1 MKTFKSF
8 NFFKFFTELDFSQYR
23 YKPKIQLI
31 YDPLDKFS
39 NTLRGVKPYCCYM
52 FKIFALKLDSPSMN
66 WKLKNKDSDPID
78 LYKPLREARQKQNY
92 LEKGQI
98 RLFKF

>member
-8 NFFKFFTELDFSQYR
+8 NFFKFFTNFDFSQYR

-31 YDPLDKFS
+31 YDPRDKFS
-39 NTLRGVKPYCCYM
+39 NTRRGVKQPYCCYM

-66 WKLKNKDSDPID
+66 WKLENKRFGP
-78 LYKPLREARQKQNY
+78 N
-92 LEKGQI
+92 
-98 RLFKF
+98 